1 MAKFEGNV
9 EGFRT
14 TPGSSLDTN
23 SIVKDGALIGVTRKN
38 LAASE
43 AGIAYM
49 GFTGSHYTLPL
60 ATTAVAAVDRGTL
73 VKDNGAGKIA
83 VAAAG
88 DTVIGCLFAPIA
100 IGDTEA
106 DVLLATI
113 AVPNGAPVAANVAAL
128 TAFGDPADTNYT
140 ASEIKTEVNAIIT
153 GVNAILSAL
162 KGAGLM
168 TADSTP

>member
-88 DTVIGCLFAPIA
+88 DTVIGCLYSPIA
-100 IGDTEA
+100 SGDTEA

-113 AVPNGAPVAANVAAL
+113 AVPNGAPVAANVAA
-128 TAFGDPADTNYT
+128 ASAVGDPADTNYT
-140 ASEIKTEVNAIIT
+140 TSELKTALNAAVTKI
-153 GVNAILSAL
+153 NAILTAM
-162 KGAGLM
+162 KAAGLM